1 MDQILASL
9 NLTDFKS
16 LAENAATIVVDS
28 RPATEFTL
36 GFIPGSISIGLEGR
50 FGEWAGD
57 LVPLHEPV
65 VLITTPGMENE
76 TANQLYRVG
85 FTKVKGFLEGGFP
98 TWKDAG
104 EPIDMIINV
113 EADELAMDIPFDEHL
128 IVIDVRR
135 ETEFGDSHVA
145 DAVNI
150 PLSDL
155 TDPASMGN
163 FEDNHNLYIHCAV
176 GYRSVIAAS
185 LFKRQGI
192 HNVRNVAGGFEAIK
206 LQPTIEIVKENRVLN

>member
-9 NLTDFKS
+9 SLPDFKS

-36 GFIPGSISIGLEGR
+36 GFIPGSLSIGLEGR

-57 LVPLHEPV
+57 LVPLHEPM

-85 FTKVKGFLEGGFP
+85 FTRVMGFLEGGFA
-98 TWKDAG
+98 TWKNAG

>member
-1 MDQILASL
+1 MDQTLRSL
-9 NLTDFKS
+9 T
-16 LAENAATIVVDS
+16 LAEFKAETENPSIIVLDS
-28 RPATEFTL
+28 RPAPEFTL
-36 GFIPGSISIGLEGR
+36 GFIPGALSIGLEGR

-57 LVPLHEPV
+57 LVPLHDPL
-65 VLITTPGMENE
+65 VLVTMPGMEME

-85 FTKVKGFLEGGFP
+85 FTQLKGFLAGGFD
-98 TWKDAG
+98 TWKNAG
-104 EPIDMIINV
+104 EPIDMIINI

-128 IVIDVRR
+128 IIIDVRR

-145 DAVNI
+145 DAINI

-192 HNVRNVAGGFEAIK
+192 HNLRNVVGGFESIK